1 MDLYLSGSSSYF
13 FNCILAPE
21 MDNVERGG
29 TLKRKIAVSP
39 MDLKTNEIEDDQRS
53 LSSLS
58 NKSDLDI
65 FSPTDDIILPDD
77 VDTLEEL
84 ENSDCKYYLFE
95 EVKNFEVF

>member
-1 MDLYLSGSSSYF
+1 MDLCLIGSSSSYF
-13 FNCILAPE
+13 LNYILALE
-21 MDNVERGG
+21 LDNVERGG

-39 MDLKTNEIEDDQRS
+39 MDLKINEIEDDQRS

-84 ENSDCKYYLFE
+84 DNSDCK
-95 EVKNFEVF
+95 

>member
-1 MDLYLSGSSSYF
+1 
-13 FNCILAPE
+13 

-39 MDLKTNEIEDDQRS
+39 MDLKINEIEDDQRS

-84 ENSDCKYYLFE
+84 DNSDCK
-95 EVKNFEVF
+95 